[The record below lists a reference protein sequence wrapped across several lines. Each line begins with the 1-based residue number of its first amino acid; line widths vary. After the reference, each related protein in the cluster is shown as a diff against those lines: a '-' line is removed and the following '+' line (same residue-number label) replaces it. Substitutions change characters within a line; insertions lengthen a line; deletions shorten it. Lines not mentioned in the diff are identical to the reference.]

1 MVGTG
6 NDQPTDNLRRI
17 KSTEAK
23 GLTSYRARDN
33 VRVVEFDARR
43 ICLLFFPPI
52 ITPVRAPR
60 ARYTILGEAI
70 RYIVPGHMQCS
81 IGCGGQSCKYDNPS
95 YWSDNQQ
102 AIKGLYSSWV
112 TDHLLAMSRPSTE
125 IIEKYNIIDQFRR
138 NGIKTVI
145 NLQIPGEHASCG
157 NPLEPESGFS
167 YHPEVF
173 MENNIYFYN
182 FGWSDYGVANLTAVL
197 DMVKVM
203 AFALQEG
210 KIAVHCH
217 AGLGRTGVLLAC
229 FLAYATRMTANQAIL
244 FVRAKRPNSIQ
255 TRGQLNCVRQFVQF
269 LAPLRSVFS
278 CAEPRFNPVTLSQY
292 LNRQRHILHGSERKE
307 LRHLPKIV
315 QLVSRL
321 LIDIAENRQVIEEDI
336 LEAPDIHD
344 LEMTLSIIEEMGP
357 EMFSKQPRLP
367 GTPTLPRHFN
377 EPPIFYH
384 RKSLSYSESDLRRL
398 GSQLNLLTQ
407 PLSTVTQSNAEL
419 SITPTK
425 AAVTGTQSQSF
436 HSNVSDV
443 SQGSLGSL
451 WQVKNVEIQKDV
463 SILLKKVKQKTI
475 KRSESVGNR
484 EPTKQGSMLSRW
496 KAEQREELVMNGMK
510 PQVREEEQSEKSEV
524 PFITLQS
531 ELSLEARRLLVAQS
545 LAVDLFLD
553 GEEEHKSKVLS
564 WQAELN
570 LGGGWER
577 LCMERDPFI
586 LTGLMWAWL
595 EQLKE
600 PVISIQEAK
609 ALNPNTDAQ
618 TVLNTLDQASKQTL
632 TCILDCM
639 AHMLMI
645 PQEVENAFLNR
656 TIKAFTWM
664 KNDPE
669 DGSKVY
675 ESMTAVLRGVLED
688 MRNEVLVKDETPTS
702 PSSFTLT

>member
-1 MVGTG
+1 MTVDVNLSDCSYGTPCKHKRWSSDG
-6 NDQPTDNLRRI
+6 IP
-17 KSTEAK
+17 
-23 GLTSYRARDN
+23 
-33 VRVVEFDARR
+33 
-43 ICLLFFPPI
+43 
-52 ITPVRAPR
+52 APR
-60 ARYTILGEAI
+60 AKYTIVGEAI
-70 RYIVPGHMQCS
+70 RYVIPGHMQCT
-81 IGCGGQSCKYDNPS
+81 IGCGGQACKYDNPS
-95 YWSDNQQ
+95 YWSDDQQ

-125 IIEKYNIIDQFRR
+125 LIDKYNIIDQFTR

-167 YHPEVF
+167 YRPEVF

-182 FGWSDYGVANLTAVL
+182 FGWSDYGVANLTTVL

-203 AFALQEG
+203 SFALQEG

-217 AGLGRTGVLLAC
+217 AGLGRTGVLLAS
-229 FLAYATRMTANQAIL
+229 FLAFATRMTANQAIVY
-244 FVRAKRPNSIQ
+244 VRAKRPGSIQ
-255 TRGQLNCVRQFVQF
+255 TRGQLRCVREFVQF

-292 LNRQRHILHGSERKE
+292 LNRQRHILHGYERKE
-307 LRHLPKIV
+307 LRYLPKIV

-321 LIDIAENRQVIEEDI
+321 LLDIADNRQVIEEDI

-344 LEMTLSIIEEMGP
+344 IEMTLSVIEKLGP

-367 GTPTLPRHFN
+367 GTLTLPRHFN

-398 GSQLNLLTQ
+398 GSKLNLLTQ
-407 PLSTVTQSNAEL
+407 PLGSLSQSNVEMTISPSEVTL
-419 SITPTK
+419 PTSK
-425 AAVTGTQSQSF
+425 R
-436 HSNVSDV
+436 
-443 SQGSLGSL
+443 QGSTSNTSDISHSSTGSL
-451 WQVKNVEIQKDV
+451 WKVKNDENYKDGV
-463 SILLKKVKQKTI
+463 ILLKKVKQKTI
-475 KRSESVGNR
+475 QRSESMGKY
-484 EPTKQGSMLSRW
+484 EATKKGSMLSRW
-496 KAEQREELVMNGMK
+496 KEEQREELALNVMKSQG
-510 PQVREEEQSEKSEV
+510 RGEDQSEKSEV

-531 ELSLEARRLLVAQS
+531 ELSLDARRLLVAQA
-545 LAVDLFLD
+545 LAVDLFLE
-553 GEEEHKSKVLS
+553 GEDEHKNKVFS

-570 LGGGWER
+570 QGGAWER

-586 LTGLMWAWL
+586 LSGLMWAWL

-600 PVISIQEAK
+600 PVISIQDVK
-609 ALNPNTDAQ
+609 ALSPNNTDAQ
-618 TVLNTLDQASKQTL
+618 TALNTLDQAPRETL

-639 AHMLMI
+639 AHMLTLPEDI
-645 PQEVENAFLNR
+645 ENAFLNR

-664 KNDPE
+664 ENDSE

-675 ESMTAVLRGVLED
+675 ESMTPVLRCILQHMKCIAIEA
-688 MRNEVLVKDETPTS
+688 DEGLMS
-702 PSSFTLT
+702 PFSLA

>member
-1 MVGTG
+1 MEL
-6 NDQPTDNLRRI
+6 Q
-17 KSTEAK
+17 AK
-23 GLTSYRARDN
+23 TRGGALM
-33 VRVVEFDARR
+33 EF
-43 ICLLFFPPI
+43 I
-52 ITPVRAPR
+52 RAPR
-60 ARYTILGEAI
+60 AKYTMVGEAI
-70 RYIVPGHMQCS
+70 RHVIPEHMRCS
-81 IGCGGQSCKYDNPS
+81 IGCGGQACKYDNPS
-95 YWSDNQQ
+95 YWSDDQQ

-112 TDHLLAMSRPSTE
+112 SDYFLAMSRPSTE
-125 IIEKYNIIDQFRR
+125 IIEKYNIIDQFKR

-167 YHPEVF
+167 YRPEVF

-182 FGWSDYGVANLTAVL
+182 FGWSDYGVANLTTVL

-210 KIAVHCH
+210 KIAIHCH

-229 FLAYATRMTANQAIL
+229 FLAYATRMTPNQAIL
-244 FVRAKRPNSIQ
+244 YVRAKRPNSIQ
-255 TRGQLNCVRQFVQF
+255 TRGQLSCVRHFVQF

-292 LNRQRHILHGSERKE
+292 LNRQRHILHGTERKE

-315 QLVSRL
+315 QLVCRL
-321 LIDIAENRQVIEEDI
+321 LLDIAENRQVIEEDI
-336 LEAPDIHD
+336 LEAPDID
-344 LEMTLSIIEEMGP
+344 DIEMTLSVIEKMGP
-357 EMFSKQPRLP
+357 ELFTKKPRLP
-367 GTPTLPRHFN
+367 GTPTLPRHFH

-407 PLSTVTQSNAEL
+407 PPSSF
-419 SITPTK
+419 
-425 AAVTGTQSQSF
+425 SQNSLEIPLCPYDDTSGVS
-436 HSNVSDV
+436 HS
-443 SQGSLGSL
+443 LTGSL
-451 WQVKNVEIQKDV
+451 WQIKNIEDGSV
-463 SILLKKVKQKTI
+463 LLKKVKRKTFQ
-475 KRSESVGNR
+475 RSESVGNN
-484 EPTKQGSMLSRW
+484 ETTKYSGMLSRW

-510 PQVREEEQSEKSEV
+510 PQDKGVEHSEKSEV

-531 ELSLEARRLLVAQS
+531 ELSLDARRLLVAQA

-553 GEEEHKSKVLS
+553 GEEEHKDYVLT

-570 LGGGWER
+570 QGGGWER

-600 PVISIQEAK
+600 PVISNQDAK
-609 ALNPNTDAQ
+609 SLNANNTDAQ

-632 TCILDCM
+632 TCILNCM
-639 AHMLMI
+639 ANMMVI
-645 PQEVENAFLNR
+645 PEEVENAFLNR
-656 TIKAFTWM
+656 TIKAFTWI
-664 KNDPE
+664 KNNSE
-669 DGSKVY
+669 DESKVY
-675 ESMTAVLRGVLED
+675 ESMTTALRCVLED
-688 MRNEVLVKDETPTS
+688 MRSRVIKADEMPTS
-702 PSSFTLT
+702 PFSLT

>member
-1 MVGTG
+1 MAETRGG
-6 NDQPTDNLRRI
+6 SLMEYI
-17 KSTEAK
+17 
-23 GLTSYRARDN
+23 
-33 VRVVEFDARR
+33 
-43 ICLLFFPPI
+43 
-52 ITPVRAPR
+52 RAPR
-60 ARYTILGEAI
+60 AKYTIVGEAI
-70 RYIVPGHMQCS
+70 RYVIPGHMQCS
-81 IGCGGQSCKYDNPS
+81 IGCGGQACKYDNPS
-95 YWSDNQQ
+95 YWSDDQQ

-167 YHPEVF
+167 YRPEVF

-182 FGWSDYGVANLTAVL
+182 FGWSDYGVANLTTVL

-217 AGLGRTGVLLAC
+217 AGLGRTGVLLAS
-229 FLAYATRMTANQAIL
+229 FLAFTTRMTANQAISY
-244 FVRAKRPNSIQ
+244 VRAKRPNSIQ
-255 TRGQLNCVRQFVQF
+255 TRGQLRCVRQFVQF

-292 LNRQRHILHGSERKE
+292 LNRQRHILHGYERKE

-321 LIDIAENRQVIEEDI
+321 LLDIAENRQVIEEDI
-336 LEAPDIHD
+336 LEAPDIQD
-344 LEMTLSIIEEMGP
+344 IEMTLSIIEKMGP
-357 EMFSKQPRLP
+357 EVFAKEPRLP
-367 GTPTLPRHFN
+367 GTLTLPRHFN
-377 EPPIFYH
+377 EPTIFYH

-407 PLSTVTQSNAEL
+407 PLGSFST
-419 SITPTK
+419 
-425 AAVTGTQSQSF
+425 
-436 HSNVSDV
+436 
-443 SQGSLGSL
+443 GSL
-451 WQVKNVEIQKDV
+451 WQIKNVENQKDR
-463 SILLKKVKQKTI
+463 SLLLKKVKRKI
-475 KRSESVGNR
+475 ILRSESVGHN
-484 EPTKQGSMLSRW
+484 ESTKKGSMLSRW
-496 KAEQREELVMNGMK
+496 KAEQREELAMNGMK
-510 PQVREEEQSEKSEV
+510 SQGREEELSEKSEV

-531 ELSLEARRLLVAQS
+531 ELSLDARRLLVAHA

-553 GEEEHKSKVLS
+553 GEEEHKTKVLA

-609 ALNPNTDAQ
+609 DLNPDNTDAQ
-618 TVLNTLDQASKQTL
+618 TVLNTLNQAPKETL
-632 TCILDCM
+632 KCILDCM
-639 AHMLMI
+639 AHMLTV
-645 PQEVENAFLNR
+645 QEDVENAFLNR

-664 KNDPE
+664 DNNSE

-675 ESMTAVLRGVLED
+675 ESMTTVLRCVLED
-688 MRNEVLVKDETPTS
+688 MRCMAIEADQAPTS
-702 PSSFTLT
+702 PFALT

>member
-1 MVGTG
+1 MTVGVSLTAPMAMNAKTPG
-6 NDQPTDNLRRI
+6 
-17 KSTEAK
+17 EA
-23 GLTSYRARDN
+23 LMEY
-33 VRVVEFDARR
+33 
-43 ICLLFFPPI
+43 I
-52 ITPVRAPR
+52 RAPR
-60 ARYTILGEAI
+60 AKYTIVGEAI
-70 RYIVPGHMQCS
+70 RYVIPGHMQCS
-81 IGCGGQSCKYDNPS
+81 IGCGGQACKYDNPS
-95 YWSDNQQ
+95 YWRDDQQ

-138 NGIKTVI
+138 SGIKTVI

-167 YHPEVF
+167 YRPELF

-217 AGLGRTGVLLAC
+217 AGLGRTGVLLAS

-244 FVRAKRPNSIQ
+244 YVRAKRPNSIQ
-255 TRGQLNCVRQFVQF
+255 TRGQLRCVRDFVQF

-278 CAEPRFNPVTLSQY
+278 CAEPRYNPVTLLQY
-292 LNRQRHILHGSERKE
+292 LNRQRHILHGYERKE

-321 LIDIAENRQVIEEDI
+321 LLDIAENRQVIEEDI

-344 LEMTLSIIEEMGP
+344 IEMTLSIIEQMGP
-357 EMFSKQPRLP
+357 KLYAKEPRLP

-407 PLSTVTQSNAEL
+407 PLGPLSQSNIDM
-419 SITPTK
+419 SISPSE
-425 AAVTGTQSQSF
+425 ASLPAGHSQRCN
-436 HSNVSDV
+436 SNTSDV
-443 SQGSLGSL
+443 SHGSTGSL
-451 WQVKNVEIQKDV
+451 WQIKNVDG
-463 SILLKKVKQKTI
+463 SILLKKVKKKTI
-475 KRSESVGNR
+475 QRSESMGNN
-484 EPTKQGSMLSRW
+484 EHTKRGTMLSRW
-496 KAEQREELVMNGMK
+496 KAEQREELAMNGMRS
-510 PQVREEEQSEKSEV
+510 QGYRENLSEKSEV

-531 ELSLEARRLLVAQS
+531 ELSLDARRLLVAQA

-553 GEEEHKSKVLS
+553 GEEEHKNKVLA

-570 LGGGWER
+570 QGGGWER

-609 ALNPNTDAQ
+609 ALNPDNTDAQ
-618 TVLNTLDQASKQTL
+618 TVLNTLDRAPKETL
-632 TCILDCM
+632 MCILDCM

-645 PQEVENAFLNR
+645 PGEVEKAFLNR

-664 KNDPE
+664 ENNSE
-669 DGSKVY
+669 DGGRVY
-675 ESMTAVLRGVLED
+675 ESMTTVLQCVLED
-688 MRNEVLVKDETPTS
+688 LRSMAMDAEEMPIS
-702 PSSFTLT
+702 PFSLT

>member
-1 MVGTG
+1 MA
-6 NDQPTDNLRRI
+6 LH
-17 KSTEAK
+17 AK
-23 GLTSYRARDN
+23 TRGGALM
-33 VRVVEFDARR
+33 EF
-43 ICLLFFPPI
+43 I
-52 ITPVRAPR
+52 RAPR
-60 ARYTILGEAI
+60 AKYTIVGEAI
-70 RYIVPGHMQCS
+70 RYVIPEHMQCS
-81 IGCGGQSCKYDNPS
+81 IGCGGQACKYDNPS

-112 TDHLLAMSRPSTE
+112 SDYFLAMSRPSTE
-125 IIEKYNIIDQFRR
+125 IIEKYNIIDQFKR

-157 NPLEPESGFS
+157 NRLEPESGFS
-167 YHPEVF
+167 YRPEVF

-182 FGWSDYGVANLTAVL
+182 FGWSDYGVANLTTVL

-210 KIAVHCH
+210 KIAIHCH

-229 FLAYATRMTANQAIL
+229 FLAYATRMTPNQAIL
-244 FVRAKRPNSIQ
+244 YVRAKRPNSIQ
-255 TRGQLNCVRQFVQF
+255 TRGQLRCVRHFVQF

-292 LNRQRHILHGSERKE
+292 LNRQRHILHGNERKE

-321 LIDIAENRQVIEEDI
+321 LLDIAENRQVIEEDI
-336 LEAPDIHD
+336 LEAPDID
-344 LEMTLSIIEEMGP
+344 DIEMTLNLIEKMGP
-357 EMFSKQPRLP
+357 ELLTKEPRLP
-367 GTPTLPRHFN
+367 GAPTLPRHFH

-407 PLSTVTQSNAEL
+407 PPGSM
-419 SITPTK
+419 
-425 AAVTGTQSQSF
+425 SQSSIEMSLSPF
-436 HSNVSDV
+436 EATSGV
-443 SQGSLGSL
+443 SQSLTGSL
-451 WQVKNVEIQKDV
+451 WQIKNVEDGAV
-463 SILLKKVKQKTI
+463 LLKKVKRKTI
-475 KRSESVGNR
+475 QRSESVGNN
-484 EPTKQGSMLSRW
+484 ESTKYIGLLSRW
-496 KAEQREELVMNGMK
+496 KAEQREELLMNGTK
-510 PQVREEEQSEKSEV
+510 PQDRGVEQSERSEV

-531 ELSLEARRLLVAQS
+531 ELSRDARRLLVAQA

-553 GEEEHKSKVLS
+553 GEEEHKNYVLA

-570 LGGGWER
+570 QGGGWER
-577 LCMERDPFI
+577 LCTERDPFI

-609 ALNPNTDAQ
+609 AFNANNTGAQ
-618 TVLNTLDQASKQTL
+618 TVLNTLDEASKQTL
-632 TCILDCM
+632 TCILNCM
-639 AHMLMI
+639 AHMMEI
-645 PQEVENAFLNR
+645 PEEVENAFLNR
-656 TIKAFTWM
+656 TIKAFTWI
-664 KNDPE
+664 KNKSE

-675 ESMTAVLRGVLED
+675 ESMTTALRCVLED
-688 MRNEVLVKDETPTS
+688 MRSRVVEADEPPAS
-702 PSSFTLT
+702 PFSLT

>member
-1 MVGTG
+1 MTVDDHQTVPMVHG
-6 NDQPTDNLRRI
+6 N
-17 KSTEAK
+17 
-23 GLTSYRARDN
+23 TSGGALM
-33 VRVVEFDARR
+33 EF
-43 ICLLFFPPI
+43 F
-52 ITPVRAPR
+52 RAPR
-60 ARYTILGEAI
+60 AKYTIVGEAI
-70 RYIVPGHMQCS
+70 RHVIPGHMQCS
-81 IGCGGQSCKYDNPS
+81 IGCGGQACKYDNPS
-95 YWSDNQQ
+95 FWSEAQQ
-102 AIKGLYSSWV
+102 AVKGLYSSWV

-125 IIEKYNIIDQFRR
+125 IIVKYNIIDQFRR

-167 YHPEVF
+167 YRPEVF

-182 FGWSDYGVANLTAVL
+182 FGWSDYGVANLTTVL
-197 DMVKVM
+197 DMMKVM

-244 FVRAKRPNSIQ
+244 YVRAKRPNSIQ
-255 TRGQLNCVRQFVQF
+255 TRGQLRCVREFVQF

-278 CAEPRFNPVTLSQY
+278 CAAPRYNPVTLSQY
-292 LNRQRHILHGSERKE
+292 LNRQRHILHGCERKE
-307 LRHLPKIV
+307 LKHLPKIV

-321 LIDIAENRQVIEEDI
+321 LLDIAENRQVIEEDI
-336 LEAPDIHD
+336 LEAPDID
-344 LEMTLSIIEEMGP
+344 DIETSLSIIEQMGP
-357 EMFSKQPRLP
+357 EAFAKEPRLP

-407 PLSTVTQSNAEL
+407 PLTSLSHNNIKMTASPSEPNNSSEISHSST
-419 SITPTK
+419 
-425 AAVTGTQSQSF
+425 
-436 HSNVSDV
+436 
-443 SQGSLGSL
+443 GSL
-451 WQVKNVEIQKDV
+451 WQVKDVENQKGG
-463 SILLKKVKQKTI
+463 SLLLQKVKQKTI
-475 KRSESVGNR
+475 QRSESVGHS
-484 EPTKQGSMLSRW
+484 EIPKKGSMLSRW
-496 KAEQREELVMNGMK
+496 KAEQREELAMNGRK
-510 PQVREEEQSEKSEV
+510 HQGFKEDQSNKSDV

-531 ELSLEARRLLVAQS
+531 ELSLDARRLLVAQA

-553 GEEEHKSKVLS
+553 GEQDHKNRVLA

-570 LGGGWER
+570 QGGGWER

-600 PVISIQEAK
+600 PVISTQEAK
-609 ALNPNTDAQ
+609 ALNPYNTDAQ
-618 TVLNTLDQASKQTL
+618 TVLNTLDPAPKQTL
-632 TCILDCM
+632 ECILDCM
-639 AHMLMI
+639 AHMQVI
-645 PQEVENAFLNR
+645 PEEVEDAFLKR

-664 KNDPE
+664 ENNSE
-669 DGSKVY
+669 EESQVY
-675 ESMTAVLRGVLED
+675 ESMTTVLRCVLED
-688 MRNEVLVKDETPTS
+688 MRLMYFGDNETP
-702 PSSFTLT
+702 